1 MPSKLELTTELVH
14 HFSHA
19 PTVDHAMR
27 TWWMNVRQGGGL
39 RLSRSGYLTF
49 CEALEINSYEYELDP
64 KVLTPGN
71 LILLDRHLTCPYYL
85 KLSRKDSCLILFGS
99 REAMMAALYGDI
111 KKFISSL
118 TF

>member
-1 MPSKLELTTELVH
+1 MPTKLELTAELVQ
-14 HFSHA
+14 HFSDA
-19 PTVDHAMR
+19 PTVDQAMR
-27 TWWMNVRQGGGL
+27 TWWMNVRDGGGL
-39 RLSRSGYLTF
+39 RLSQSGYFTF
-49 CEALEINSYEYELDP
+49 CEALEVNSYEYELDP

-85 KLSRKDSCLILFGS
+85 KLSRKHSYIILFGS

-111 KKFISSL
+111 KKFIASL